1 MVRYTRKIKI
11 RVATD
16 AVAERQKGNKTM
28 TNKEFLTAV
37 SDNQIT
43 EDVIAHAKEA
53 LRRLNDRAATA
64 SAAKNEADAPLI
76 EKIVETLTST
86 HRVHTAAE
94 LAAVLGVHTSKA
106 TNLCKKIP
114 NIKISDVQV
123 DRRVVKGYSL

>member
-1 MVRYTRKIKI
+1 
-11 RVATD
+11 
-16 AVAERQKGNKTM
+16 M
-28 TNKEFLTAV
+28 TNKEFLTNV
-37 SDNQIT
+37 SLNNIT
-43 EDVIAHAKEA
+43 DDTIVYATEA
-53 LRRLNDRAATA
+53 LRKLNDRAATA

-106 TNLCKKIP
+106 TNLCKKVP
-114 NIKISDVQV
+114 NITVSDVQV